1 VNVEL
6 EIKKIKSFNLNICKN
21 KQGLKQICTLM
32 NTKSVK
38 KPTLLS
44 PRLPHINA
52 TQSIGTARSLTEAID
67 PSLSM
72 IGPSVNQVNSPLST
86 SKKFHGLNLKDS
98 ALLSPRESQKIEKKM
113 KSMHIMTSMNK
124 LDYTQPNSIHFSGGT
139 KMMASTVKNFHSN
152 AASAYASAAED
163 RHHEKKKSSKIP
175 SIMKKKEEILSSRV
189 WNEDQQKLLKNMVY
203 YFQESSNRIT
213 DLDGVESAIAQ
224 VLANA
229 ENAAYSLIGSLGQ
242 VIEANNREVR
252 SLTNKVITVQ
262 EALKNIE
269 ASFKSKNKMEFE
281 RLEKLKKDIE
291 KSEKSKELN
300 ENSNYFFIEK
310 LTNENEFLKDK
321 LQNLIDLQEFK
332 KLTEELELARANSR
346 LKTEQYE
353 TELKDREVLLTRYEI
368 MYSGTRKMNDELG
381 EQNKQCELKI
391 MRLEE
396 EIEMHKK
403 SYTDLEEERDMY
415 RERGLMQLAEFE
427 SLQLHCEGLQENLE
441 KMKDKYFNER
451 KRGEQLQRQNTND
464 RLEELNAFG
473 NEVKAFQYVKS
484 ILYTTPGK
492 SLNFKRDTPSLND
505 ADKEQEK
512 EKEKEKEKASQKKD
526 RLATEVDPKNY
537 LIAKPTYLFLFQ
549 KQKLYLKMNSV
560 KFTNDFIATLRAIYD
575 SKYNEYLY
583 ADNYTQISRFPDF
596 VYSWMGKFVVDP
608 MTRTI
613 RTADIKDPDPEV
625 LRNELI
631 VLFHNPMVS
640 RLWECIVFKEFLEE
654 MHTRDE
660 LIYFLQCRQVL
671 FRGPQ
676 LNDPSS
682 TFTYSYYVRYEW
694 VEIVIEKLLG
704 HKHHKETIQLIKSR
718 IKERARKK
726 KDKLLVDSVFFLRV
740 MLEEYKKEKM
750 ERFGQLKTAL
760 LDDQDHETMGPAS
773 KSRVTIHFDSFK
785 DFITNYYPEVYDIE
799 KAELYRKCW
808 IYSNGVVDVDS
819 ILMVLNEENFFTRVM
834 KFPHLD
840 DRFVPKCANPSEQV
854 HLTKIYDFVSKQY
867 ERIDKDIDFVQD
879 ASAKLGVEKF
889 TGDLFDFDKK
899 IKYHIRMDGR
909 GFQGKDIHLSMAAF
923 SVHIYKLSHLLLH
936 LDDVGKEIY
945 INVQNDLG
953 EVFANIRHTL
963 RGLMLLQDTELKEF
977 ETNVKAKKLQKFFR
991 SKISSWY
998 KLMNFILKNKLKRY
1012 IGQ

>member
-1 VNVEL
+1 
-6 EIKKIKSFNLNICKN
+6 
-21 KQGLKQICTLM
+21 M
-32 NTKSVK
+32 
-38 KPTLLS
+38 LS
-44 PRLPHINA
+44 QQVIPVHIFSL
-52 TQSIGTARSLTEAID
+52 THFILVGTARSLTEALD
-67 PSLSM
+67 PSLSV
-72 IGPSVNQVNSPLST
+72 IGPSLNLPLTSPISS
-86 SKKFHGLNLKDS
+86 SKKLGAHALKESLHLS
-98 ALLSPRESQKIEKKM
+98 AREGQRIADNR

-124 LDYTQPNSIHFSGGT
+124 LDYTPNSIVHFSGGA
-139 KMMASTVKNFHSN
+139 KMMSSTVKNFH
-152 AASAYASAAED
+152 ASAYDSITEDQSNERKKTKSAL
-163 RHHEKKKSSKIP
+163 P
-175 SIMKKKEEILSSRV
+175 SVTKKKEEVLASKI
-189 WNEDQQKLLKNMVY
+189 WNDDQMKLVKKIMF
-203 YFQESSNRIT
+203 YFQEANSKIP
-213 DLDGVESAIAQ
+213 DPEGVESVLSQ
-224 VLANA
+224 LLANA
-229 ENAAYSLIGSLGQ
+229 EHAAYSLLGSLCQ
-242 VIEANNREVR
+242 IIETNNREIKN
-252 SLTNKVITVQ
+252 LGNKVIAAQ

-269 ASFKSKNKMEFE
+269 ITYRNKNKMEFE
-281 RLEKLKKDIE
+281 KLEKMKKDIE
-291 KSEKSKELN
+291 KTYKDKELTD
-300 ENSNYFFIEK
+300 NSNYFFITK

-321 LQNLIDLQEFK
+321 LQNIIDLQEFK
-332 KLTEELELARANSR
+332 KLTEELENTKANSR
-346 LKTEQYE
+346 LKTEQFE
-353 TELKDREVLLTRYEI
+353 SELKDREVLLTRYEI
-368 MYSGTRKMNDELG
+368 MYSGTRKMNDELA
-381 EQNKQCELKI
+381 EQNKQAELKI

-396 EIEMHKK
+396 KIEMQQKA
-403 SYTDLEEERDMY
+403 YENLEEERDMY

-427 SLQLHCEGLQENLE
+427 SLQIQLEHLQVNLE

-451 KRGEQLQRQNTND
+451 KRGEKLQRQNTNE

-473 NEVKAFQYVKS
+473 NEVKTFQYVKS
-484 ILYTTPGK
+484 ILYATPGK
-492 SLNFKRDTPSLND
+492 TLAFKKEEKETD
-505 ADKEQEK
+505 DKEKDPQ
-512 EKEKEKEKASQKKD
+512 KEKEKEKAPKKD
-526 RLATEVDPKNY
+526 KLVTEVDPKNY
-537 LIAKPTYLFLFQ
+537 MISKPTYLFLFQ
-549 KQKLYLKMNSV
+549 KQKIYTKMNSV

-583 ADNYTQISRFPDF
+583 ADNYTQVSRFPDF

-608 MTRTI
+608 VTRSV

-631 VLFHNPMVS
+631 VLFGNPMVS

-676 LNDPSS
+676 LNDPSA
-682 TFTYSYYVRYEW
+682 TFIYSYYVKYEW
-694 VEIVIEKLLG
+694 VEIVIDKILG
-704 HKHHKETIQLIKSR
+704 PKHNKETVGLIKTR

-750 ERFGQLKTAL
+750 ERFSMLKAAL
-760 LDDQDHETMGPAS
+760 LEDQDHEAVGPS
-773 KSRVTIHFDSFK
+773 NKSRVIIHFDTFK

-799 KAELYRKCW
+799 KAELYRKIW
-808 IYSNGVVDVDS
+808 LYSNGIVDVDS
-819 ILMVLNEENFFTRVM
+819 ILTVLNEENFFTRVM

-840 DRFVPKCANPSEQV
+840 DRFVPKCTNPSEQV

-945 INVQNDLG
+945 INVQNDIG

-977 ETNVKAKKLQKFFR
+977 EINVKAKRLQKFFK

-998 KLMNFILKNKLKRY
+998 KLMNFILKNKLKKF
-1012 IGQ
+1012 IGH